1 MKQCRRGGAISGTTI
16 GEFST
21 EMGGMG
27 EIGVVHLKI
36 KGKIRSSH

>member
-1 MKQCRRGGAISGTTI
+1 MEQYRRGGAISETTI

-21 EMGGMG
+21 EMAGIG

-36 KGKIRSSH
+36 REKIPSSY